1 MSSIPLYWSIVSFSS
16 LEDTDENS
24 QGRSGGVIPTNP
36 NPVYGCLP
44 DNEAEILVDT
54 NVAYEGSKA
63 LSNIEPVYDTVDTEP
78 DYDIVDTI
86 SMVSTP

>member
-1 MSSIPLYWSIVSFSS
+1 M
-16 LEDTDENS
+16 EDTDDNS
-24 QGRSGGVIPTNP
+24 QGKSCADIPTNP

-44 DNEAEILVDT
+44 DNKAEILVDT

-78 DYDIVDTI
+78 EYDIVDTI
-86 SMVSTP
+86 SMVSTL